1 MERLFDPIKATED
14 IVDSYLSYLRTTFD
28 FSDRALRD
36 QLNTLM
42 NQKDK
47 FYKGPILEATPPFEN
62 GATIRELV
70 EEGYFQK
77 GFCNSLLKIW
87 I

>member
-47 FYKGPILEATPPFEN
+47 FYKGPILEATPPFEK
-62 GATIRELV
+62 ELTRFV
-70 EEGYFQK
+70 EEGLHSPFFEISMK
-77 GFCNSLLKIW
+77 F
-87 I
+87 